1 MDDNQPA
8 QSISQSSDP
17 ALGTLSQQVS
27 RYQQV
32 LDVMPSGVI
41 FLDSGGIV
49 REANPEAIRLLEQ
62 PLIDERWVD
71 VIQRAFSPRDDD
83 GHEISLKNGRRVKL
97 AISASNSGQLIFIT
111 DMTETRLL
119 QARVSEMQR
128 LSSLGKMV
136 ASLAHQVRTPL
147 SSAMLYASNLAAP
160 NLTAPMRERFQGKL
174 VDRLHDLEKQVNDML
189 LFAKGGDNKVIEC
202 FTLETLLNE
211 LDSMVE
217 AQVIN
222 NNVDFSIDC
231 DDESLTLLGNANALA
246 SAISN
251 LITNAIQMAGKQCR
265 VAVQVV
271 AQGGW
276 IHLAVLDNGPGIAP
290 EMQKKIL
297 EPFFTTRQQGTG
309 LGLAVVQ
316 MVANAHKGRLS
327 LESELG
333 KGACFTLSLPQ
344 ADEQG
349 ASEQRKQ
356 ISKAPLEQSQQLS
369 QQQLQEQNGQH
380 IDPTGV
386 TL

>member
-8 QSISQSSDP
+8 QSVSQQTDP

-62 PLIDERWVD
+62 PLIGQRWVD
-71 VIQRAFSPRDDD
+71 VIQRAFSPREDD

-147 SSAMLYASNLAAP
+147 SSAMLYASNLASP

-189 LFAKGGDNKVIEC
+189 LFAKGGDNKVVGC

-211 LDSMVE
+211 LDGMVE

-222 NNVDFSIDC
+222 NQVDFSIDC

-265 VAVQVV
+265 VALQVIVQ
-271 AQGGW
+271 GEW

-344 ADEQG
+344 ADAQS
-349 ASEQRKQ
+349 ATQPINPVSEK
-356 ISKAPLEQSQQLS
+356 SQEHS
-369 QQQLQEQNGQH
+369 QEQFEQPM
-380 IDPTGV
+380 DPTGV